1 MAWAVRPFFI
11 CIAEMELPALLE
23 TTLTGMGYELV
34 AWERAGRGLL
44 RVFIDRPEGHVPAET
59 SPDTPA
65 QGGITIDDCVAVS
78 NHLTRLFTVE
88 NVDYDRLEVSSPG
101 MDRPLVKPADF
112 VRFAGHAVNIKL
124 RIPVENRKKFSGRL
138 LGIEENKIW
147 LDVEGTV
154 ISLDWNNLDSA
165 RLKPEF

>member
-11 CIAEMELPALLE
+11 CIAEMEFPALLE

-44 RVFIDRPEGHVPAET
+44 RVFIDRPEAYVPVEI

-101 MDRPLVKPADF
+101 MDRPLTKPADF

-138 LGIEENKIW
+138 LGFEENKIR

>member
-44 RVFIDRPEGHVPAET
+44 RVFIDRPEGHVPADIL
-59 SPDTPA
+59 PDTPA

-112 VRFAGHAVNIKL
+112 VRFAGHAVSIKL

-138 LGIEENKIW
+138 LGIEENKIR

>member
-44 RVFIDRPEGHVPAET
+44 RVFIDRPAGYVAKEM

-78 NHLTRLFTVE
+78 NQLTRLFAVE

-101 MDRPLVKPADF
+101 LDRPLVKPADF
-112 VRFAGHAVNIKL
+112 KRFAGHTVNIKL
-124 RIPVENRKKFSGRL
+124 RIPMDNRKKFSGKL
-138 LGIEENKIW
+138 LGIEEDKIR